1 MKKTL
6 HKLLVAVVVMLT
18 MLSGSL
24 TFAQVVLN
32 SGQQNGIVLD
42 QNTFNG
48 IRATSSFASFN
59 HFDVNTKEGVFTEI
73 TANGYGFTW
82 EEGAPKLPVMRRLI
96 EIPVGARPVVTV
108 VSYDIDEYSLS
119 ELGIQNLIFPTQP
132 PVAKSEQGP
141 VDFVINQNAYASD
154 KFNKNVL
161 ASIEVVGTMRS
172 IRMARLEI
180 SPLEYNPVQGTI
192 RVYSNV
198 VVDVQFTGAD
208 YSATTELKAKTRSPY
223 FGNFDFLNKL
233 PVEGGDRTVN
243 FTRYPV
249 KMVIVSDPMFEETLQ
264 PFIQWKTKKGFTVVE
279 AYTNN
284 PAVGTTKENIKSYL
298 KGLYDAGTAED
309 PAPSFVLF
317 VGDVAQIPAYMQG
330 GHATDLYYCEYTGD
344 VIPEV
349 FYGRFSA
356 TSVAQLQPQ
365 IDKTLMYEQYQFPDP
380 SFLGN
385 VVMISGVD
393 GGYAPTYG
401 NGQITYG
408 NTYYF
413 NEAHGINSHTYLYP
427 ASGSSAAAIRQDF
440 NNGAAYGNYTAH
452 GSPSGWADPAFTT
465 SHIPS
470 MTNYGK
476 YPLMV
481 GNCCSTSTYESNCFG
496 EELLRAEDKGAVG
509 YIGASNSTYWNE
521 DFYFGVGY
529 GAIGLNTTYEGSTL
543 GSYDRAFHDH
553 GEPFEDWFT
562 TQAQMMV
569 AGNLAVTASGS
580 GMITYYWQIYCLMGD
595 PSLSI
600 YFSVPDEMTAS
611 YEALMPLQSSSF
623 TVNTDP
629 YAYVAISKEGI
640 LYGSALA
647 DEYGVAEVLLD
658 PISVPGEADV
668 IITAQNRQ
676 PFIGTVLVA
685 SPEGP
690 YVLLQSKVVNDANG
704 NNNQIPEHGEQFG
717 FDIELKNVG
726 NNASEELTV
735 TLTSTSAYI
744 EIKDGTETWPNIEP
758 DAIVNLEN
766 AFEVL
771 ASEWLPDQHNA
782 QFELEITNGTE
793 TWNSSF
799 AIKLYA
805 PLLKSGTMMVNDTD
819 GGNGNGRLDAGEEAI
834 ITLQVKNDGH
844 CMAPETDAYLF
855 TDSEWVEI
863 TSVKELVGDIDADSS
878 QEASYNVTVHPDTP
892 IGTLVSF
899 YFSNASG
906 VYSSSKIYAPKVGL
920 IIEDFETGDFDAYP
934 WENTSAVPWTITS
947 SPTNSGMY
955 AARSG
960 QIGNSSETS
969 LSISMEVATNDVI
982 SFARKVSSENNYDWL
997 RFYID
1002 GSQKGEWA
1010 GEKNWEVVSF
1020 DVSPGMHTFK
1030 WTYKKDV
1037 SVSGGTDA
1045 GYIDDIT
1052 FPSSIGGGSG
1062 TDFAVKAFAYPAVVC
1077 DEGEVNLFAFVENA
1091 ADDAIVYAWTP
1102 AEIISNPEI
1111 HNPVAYIENT
1121 TTFTIAAASGLMN
1134 ATAEI
1139 EIPVAPTPETPTIE
1153 QTETELISSATT
1165 GNQWYNYEGA
1175 IEGAVNQIYVPVSTN
1190 NYYVIVTGD
1199 NGCMSDPSELA
1210 YVAFVGVDNPAN
1222 SGALNVYPNP
1232 FRNQLNIDF
1241 GIKQQGTVKI
1251 SLLNLMGQ
1259 EIRIVEE
1266 SSFIG
1271 GNHSITFD
1279 ANGLLPGIYFL
1290 KMESVNG
1297 TDVKKV
1303 VLTK

>member
-18 MLSGSL
+18 MLSASL
-24 TFAQVVLN
+24 TQAQVVLN

-42 QNTFNG
+42 QNTFTG
-48 IRATSSFASFN
+48 IRATSSFSGFN

-73 TANGYGFTW
+73 SATGYGFTW

-96 EIPVGARPVVTV
+96 EIPVGARPEVTV
-108 VSYDIDEYSLS
+108 VSYDVTEYNLS
-119 ELGIQNLIFPTQP
+119 EFGIQNKLFPTQP
-132 PVAKSEQGP
+132 PVAKSEEAP
-141 VDFVINQNAYASD
+141 TEFVITSKAYASD
-154 KFNKNVL
+154 NFNKSVL

-172 IRMARLEI
+172 TRMARLEI
-180 SPLEYNPVQGTI
+180 SPVQYNPVQGTI

-208 YSATTELKAKTRSPY
+208 YSATSLLKAKTRSPY
-223 FGNFDFLNKL
+223 FGGFDFLNKL
-233 PVEGGDRTVN
+233 PVEGGDRAIN
-243 FTRYPV
+243 FTRYPI
-249 KMVIVSDPMFEETLQ
+249 KMVIVSDPMFEEALQ
-264 PFIQWKTKKGFTVVE
+264 PFIDWKIKKGFTIVE

-284 PAVGTTKENIKSYL
+284 PAVGTTTSSIKTYL

-309 PAPSFVLF
+309 PAQSFVLF
-317 VGDVAQIPAYMQG
+317 VGDVAQIPAFSKS
-330 GHATDLYYCEYTGD
+330 GHVTDLDYCEYTGD
-344 VIPEV
+344 NIPEI

-365 IDKTLMYEQYQFPDP
+365 IDKTLMYEQYLFPDP

-385 VVMISGVD
+385 VVMVSGVD
-393 GGYAPTYG
+393 AGYAPTYG
-401 NGQITYG
+401 NGQLAYG
-408 NTYYF
+408 NNYYF
-413 NEAHGINSHTYLYP
+413 NEAHGINSLTYLYP

-452 GSPSGWADPAFTT
+452 GSSSGWYDPAFTT
-465 SHIPS
+465 SHIPA

-481 GNCCSTSTYESNCFG
+481 GNCCSTSTYNTNCFG
-496 EELLRAEDKGAVG
+496 EELLRAEDKGAIG

-521 DFYFGVGY
+521 DFYFGVGF
-529 GAIGLNTTYEGSTL
+529 GSVGLNTTYEGSTL

-553 GEPFEDWFT
+553 GELFEDWFT

-580 GMITYYWQIYCLMGD
+580 SMTTYYWQVYCLMGD
-595 PSLSI
+595 PSLMV

-611 YEALMPLQSSSF
+611 YSPLMPLQSSSF

-647 DEYGVAEVLLD
+647 DADGVAEVMLD

-676 PFIGTVLVA
+676 PFMGTVLVA

-690 YVLLQSKVVNDANG
+690 YVLLQSQMVNDEGG
-704 NNNQIPEHGEQFG
+704 NNNQIPEYAEHFG
-717 FDIELKNVG
+717 FNMDLKNVG
-726 NNASEELTV
+726 NDVSETLTV
-735 TLTSTSAYI
+735 TLTSSSPYV
-744 EIKDGTETWPNIEP
+744 EIIDGTETWPNIAP
-758 DAIVNLEN
+758 DAIVSLEN
-766 AFEVL
+766 AFEVA
-771 ASEWLPDQHNA
+771 ASAWLPDQHNA

-793 TWNSSF
+793 TWNSNFSVR
-799 AIKLYA
+799 LCA
-805 PLLKSGTMMVNDTD
+805 PSLLTGTMIINDID
-819 GGNGNGRLDAGEEAI
+819 GNGNGRLDPGEEVMVH
-834 ITLQVKNDGH
+834 LQVKNEGH
-844 CMAPETDAYLF
+844 CAAPETEAYLF
-855 TDSEWVEI
+855 TDSEWVQVTEI
-863 TSVKELVGDIDADSS
+863 KTLVGDIASDSAM
-878 QEASYNVTVHPDTP
+878 QALYNVSVSDDTP
-892 IGTLVSF
+892 VGTVVNF

-906 VYSSSKIYAPKVGL
+906 VYNSSKIFTPKVGL
-920 IIEDFETGDFDAYP
+920 IIEDFETGDFEAYP
-934 WENTSAVPWTITS
+934 WENTSMAPWTITNS
-947 SPTNSGMY
+947 TANSGVY

-960 QIGNSSETS
+960 QIGHSSETS
-969 LSISMEVATNDVI
+969 LQITMDVTTNDFI
-982 SFARKVSSENNYDWL
+982 SFARKVSSENAYDWL

-1010 GEKNWEVVSF
+1010 GDKNWENVSF
-1020 DVSPGMHTFK
+1020 AVTAGTHTFK

-1037 SVSGGTDA
+1037 SVTGGSDA
-1045 GYIDDIT
+1045 AYIDDII
-1052 FPSSIGGGSG
+1052 FPSSQGGGTG
-1062 TDFAVKAFAYPAVVC
+1062 TNFAVKAFAYPAFVC
-1077 DEGEVNLFAFVENA
+1077 DEGDVNLFAFVENA
-1091 ADDAIVYAWTP
+1091 LDATSTYSWSP
-1102 AEIISNPEI
+1102 AEMFSNPEVY
-1111 HNPVAYIENT
+1111 NPSTHIVNST
-1121 TTFTIAAASGLMN
+1121 LFTISAGNGLMS
-1134 ATAEI
+1134 ASTEI
-1139 EIPVAPTPETPTIE
+1139 EILVAPTPETPTIE
-1153 QTETELISSATT
+1153 QTETELTSSATI
-1165 GNQWYNYEGA
+1165 GNQWYNAEGA

-1190 NYYVIVTGD
+1190 NYYVIVSAE
-1199 NGCMSDPSELA
+1199 NGCMSDPSESV
-1210 YVAFVGVDNPAN
+1210 YVAFVGVNNPAN

-1241 GIKQQGTVKI
+1241 GVKQQGKVKI
-1251 SLLNLMGQ
+1251 SLLNLLGQ
-1259 EIRIVEE
+1259 EIRIVKE
-1266 SSFIG
+1266 SSFVG

-1279 ANGLLPGIYFL
+1279 ANELLPGIYFL

-1303 VLTK
+1303 VLSK

>member
-6 HKLLVAVVVMLT
+6 HKLLVAVVVMLV
-18 MLSGSL
+18 MLSGSSIY
-24 TFAQVVLN
+24 AQVVLN
-32 SGQQNGIVLD
+32 SDQQNGIVLD
-42 QNTFNG
+42 QNTFTG
-48 IRATSSFASFN
+48 IRATSSFAGFD

-73 TANGYGFTW
+73 TATGYGFTW

-96 EIPVGARPVVTV
+96 EIPIGARPEVTV
-108 VSYDIDEYSLS
+108 VSYDVKEYSLS

-132 PVAKSEQGP
+132 PVAKSEKDP

-154 KFNKNVL
+154 KFNENVL

-180 SPLEYNPVQGTI
+180 SPFEYNPVQGTI
-192 RVYSNV
+192 KIYSNV
-198 VVDVQFTGAD
+198 VLEVQFTGAD
-208 YSATTELKAKTRSPY
+208 FSATSELKAKTRSPY
-223 FGNFDFLNKL
+223 FGSFDFLNKL
-233 PVEGGDRTVN
+233 PVEGGDRMAN

-264 PFIQWKTKKGFTVVE
+264 PFIEWKTKKGFTIVE

-284 PAVGTTKENIKSYL
+284 PEVGTTKENIKSYL

-309 PAPSFVLF
+309 PAPSFVLI
-317 VGDVAQIPAYMQG
+317 VGDVAQVPAFTQG
-330 GHATDLYYCEYTGD
+330 GHVTDLYYCEYTGD
-344 VIPEV
+344 AIPEV

-356 TSVAQLQPQ
+356 NSIAELQPQ

-385 VVMISGVD
+385 VVMVSGVD
-393 GGYAPTYG
+393 YSYAATYG

-408 NTYYF
+408 NNYYF

-452 GSPSGWADPAFTT
+452 GSPSGWADPAFTS

-481 GNCCSTSTYESNCFG
+481 GNCCSTSTYGSNCFG
-496 EELLRAEDKGAVG
+496 EELLRAEDKGAIG

-521 DFYFGVGY
+521 DFYFGVGF
-529 GAIGLNTTYEGSTL
+529 GTVGLTTTYEGSTL

-580 GMITYYWQIYCLMGD
+580 SMITYYWQVYCLMGD
-595 PSLSI
+595 PSLSV
-600 YFSVPDEMTAS
+600 YFGVPDEMIAS
-611 YEALMPLQSSSF
+611 YDPLMPLQSSSF
-623 TVNTDP
+623 TVITDP
-629 YAYVAISKEGI
+629 YAYVAISKEGV

-647 DEYGVAEVLLD
+647 DENGVAEVMLD
-658 PISVPGEADV
+658 PISVPGDADIV
-668 IITAQNRQ
+668 ITAQNRE
-676 PFIGTVLVA
+676 PYFGTVLVA
-685 SPEGP
+685 SPDGP
-690 YVLLQSKVVNDANG
+690 YVLLQSKVVNDVNG

-717 FDIELKNVG
+717 FDMELKNVG
-726 NNASEELTV
+726 NDASEELTV

-744 EIKDGTETWPNIEP
+744 EIMDGTETWPNIEP
-758 DAIVNLEN
+758 DAIVSLEN

-771 ASEWLPDQHNA
+771 ASEWLPDQHKA

-799 AIKLYA
+799 TLKLNA
-805 PLLKSGTMMVNDTD
+805 PLLRAAGMTIDDSN
-819 GGNGNGRLDAGEEAI
+819 GNGNGRLDAGEEAI
-834 ITLQVKNDGH
+834 ISLQVENEGH
-844 CMAPETDAYLF
+844 CVAPETEAYLF
-855 TDSEWVEI
+855 TDSEWVEV
-863 TSVKELVGDIDADSS
+863 SAVKDMIGDIESESS
-878 QEASYNVTVHPDTP
+878 QQASYNVTVHPDTP

-899 YFSNASG
+899 YFSNSSG
-906 VYSSSKIYAPKVGL
+906 VYSSSKIYSPKVGL
-920 IIEDFETGDFDAYP
+920 IIEDFETGDFNAHP
-934 WENTSAVPWTITS
+934 WVNTSAMPWTITS
-947 SPTNSGMY
+947 SPVNSGMY

-960 QIGNSSETS
+960 QIGHYGETS
-969 LSISMEVATNDVI
+969 LEISMDVSTNDVI

-1002 GSQKGEWA
+1002 GAQKGEWS
-1010 GEKNWEVVSF
+1010 GNKEWEVVSY
-1020 DVSPGMHTFK
+1020 DVTPGMHTFK

-1037 SVSGGTDA
+1037 SVSSGDDA
-1045 GYIDDIT
+1045 GYIDDIV

-1077 DEGEVNLFAFVENA
+1077 DQGDVNLFAFVENA

-1102 AEIISNPEI
+1102 AEMFQNAEI
-1111 HNPVAYIENT
+1111 HNPVAYIDNT
-1121 TTFTIAAASGLMN
+1121 TVFTIAASNGLMN

-1139 EIPVAPTPETPTIE
+1139 SVLVAATPETPTIE
-1153 QTETELISSATT
+1153 QIETELISSATS
-1165 GNQWYNYEGA
+1165 GNQWYNDEGA
-1175 IEGAVNQIYVPVSTN
+1175 IDGAVNQIFVPESTN
-1190 NYYVIVTGD
+1190 SYYVIVTTD
-1199 NGCMSDPSELA
+1199 NGCMSDPSESV
-1210 YVAFVGVDNPAN
+1210 YVAFVGVDNPEN
-1222 SGALNVYPNP
+1222 SGALSVYPNP

-1241 GIKQQGTVKI
+1241 GIKQQDKVKI
-1251 SLLNLMGQ
+1251 SLLNLLGQ
-1259 EIRIVEE
+1259 EIRIIEE
-1266 SSFIG
+1266 SSITV

-1279 ANGLLPGIYFL
+1279 ANGLMPGIYFL
-1290 KMESVNG
+1290 KMESGNG

-1303 VLTK
+1303 VLSK